1 MAASPRGLNA
11 PLAPAFHVTVPVRV
25 RAPEH
30 VDDLRRCLAALLA
43 CDPPPARILVVDDG
57 SPEPV
62 DVPLGVEL
70 LRITP
75 SGPAVARNAGAEHLL
90 RRDRARDAEG
100 RGAVRADGADERA
113 GASPAQPD
121 PAEGG
126 GAPDLPSVGRGSL
139 SGRPP
144 ARAQAPAGWPG
155 APILAPILVFVDA
168 DIVVPADTFARLA
181 QVFQT
186 HPESAAIWG
195 TVTAAHP
202 HPGVVSRYKNLTH
215 RHFTRCQPAQ
225 TRHLTSMLLAIRPEA
240 FSHVGGFDTRW
251 DTVSVEDVEL
261 GRELFAAGFDVRID
275 HGLEAEHRHRFTLVS
290 AVRNDLHKVRR
301 HVATTLARR
310 ARGCPS
316 VQVAAD
322 GERRQVHYL
331 LGVPLGAGA
340 LLALGTG
347 RPLLAIGL
355 AGALVAW
362 ERDLWRSLLR
372 EGGAALAVASVPLMV
387 LERGVVAVATVAGTV
402 DHLRARTAR

>member
-57 SPEPV
+57 SPAPV
-62 DVPLGVEL
+62 EVPDGVEV

-75 SGPAVARNAGAEHLL
+75 SGPAAARNAGAEHLL

-126 GAPDLPSVGRGSL
+126 GAP
-139 SGRPP
+139 
-144 ARAQAPAGWPG
+144 
-155 APILAPILVFVDA
+155 ILASLLAPTLVFVDA

-181 QVFQT
+181 LGFQT

-261 GRELFAAGFDVRID
+261 GRELFAAGFEVRID

-316 VQVAAD
+316 VQVQAQ

-340 LLALGTG
+340 LVALGTG
-347 RPLLAIGL
+347 RPLLALGL

-372 EGGAALAVASVPLMV
+372 EGGAGLAVASVPLMV

-402 DHLRARTAR
+402 DHLRARAAR